1 MDSYGLPLEYK
12 INSVPTHYID
22 LHETDAY
29 QKEVYVFGQSIMKRY
44 GLHTVV
50 DVGCG
55 SGYKLVKYLGN
66 HNTIGIETEPCISFL
81 RKTYPSRFWL
91 NSGEPEKSFCSYDIN
106 VDLVICSDVIEHILD
121 PNNLIAFL
129 QSLNAKYY
137 IISTP
142 CRQRLVDHFGRTPL
156 DPPQNKAHVR
166 EWTMNEFKSYISK
179 FFTILESCYGIDQIE
194 CQYHLVKL
202 L

>member
-1 MDSYGLPLEYK
+1 MDAYRLPLDYK
-12 INSVPTHYID
+12 INSTPTHYVD

-66 HNTIGIETEPCISFL
+66 YNTIGIETEPCISFL
-81 RKTYPSRFWL
+81 RKTYPTRFWL
-91 NSGEPEKSFCSYDIN
+91 NSGESEKSFRSYDIN

-121 PNNLIAFL
+121 PNDLIAFL
-129 QSLNAKYY
+129 HSLNAKYY

-142 CRQRLVDHFGRTPL
+142 CRQRLVDHFARKFL
-156 DPPQNKAHVR
+156 DSPQNKAHVR
-166 EWTMNEFKSYISK
+166 EWTMEEFKSYLSK
-179 FFTILESCYGIDQIE
+179 SFTILESHYGIDQIE
-194 CQYHLVKL
+194 CQYHLLKL
-202 L
+202 